1 MSQYPPGNRPARR
14 TPSKQMMYRRRRAAV
29 LGVLLLIV
37 ILMVAGISQC
47 SSGNAAPVIPT
58 VTPTQ
63 PVPTPTTSLIPNVGS
78 TPGATQTPGAIAGV
92 DTGYQG
98 TEPVCTTKMLKVTAA
113 TDKSSYSSGQKP
125 QLSMGVQ
132 NIGTT
137 ACKVNVGTNAQ
148 VFQISS
154 NGQLIWQSTDC
165 QTGALEY
172 WALLTPKQT
181 MNSAKPLEWARE
193 KSSSDTCDAA
203 ARVPAPAGGATYY
216 LTTFMGAAKSAQA
229 KAFTLN

>member
-1 MSQYPPGNRPARR
+1 MSQYQPGNRPARR
-14 TPSKQMMYRRRRAAV
+14 PPSKQMMYRRRRAAV
-29 LGVLLLIV
+29 LGILLVLIILIV
-37 ILMVAGISQC
+37 VGITQC
-47 SSGNAAPVIPT
+47 SSGGATPVIPT

-63 PVPTPTTSLIPNVGS
+63 PVPTPTSSLIPNVGS
-78 TPGATQTPGAIAGV
+78 TPGATTTPGAIAGI

-113 TDKSSYSSGQKP
+113 TDKDSYGSGQKP
-125 QLSMGVQ
+125 QLSMGIQ
-132 NIGTT
+132 NVGNT
-137 ACKVNVGTNAQ
+137 ACKLNVGTNAQ

-172 WALLTPKQT
+172 WALLNPKQT
-181 MNSAKPLEWARE
+181 MSTATPLVWARE